1 MWDSVLGHEQNKEF
15 LRNFLQREA
24 RPHALLFCGA
34 EGLGKKKLALEFAK
48 TFLCLN
54 GKGDDGCE
62 ACRLLNFADGN
73 VSHPDFILV
82 ERLPE
87 KRDLSIEQMRE
98 LAKQAAFAPV
108 LSKNKICIVEDADRL
123 TEAAANSFLKL
134 LEEPPA
140 GWLIILLASSEDK
153 LLTTILSRVVKL
165 RFNPLAVADVKKLLL
180 EQGVVESESEV
191 LARISEGSV
200 GTALNLNEQNALE
213 YRQTAL
219 SFLEALPLEFPMNY
233 VTDRAW
239 VVKYER
245 AEAMLFVKLL
255 QLLLRDMLFIKTG
268 VTVNLY
274 NCDVQENLTALSGGW
289 QPQGL
294 KKALAATN
302 DAYKALASSVGVKL
316 VMENLAMKIDNFRK
330 E

>member
-15 LRNFLQREA
+15 LQNFLQREA

-54 GKGDDGCE
+54 GKGVDGCE

-165 RFNPLAVADVKKLLL
+165 RFNPWAVVDVKKLLL
-180 EQGVVESESEV
+180 ERGVAESESEV

-302 DAYKALASSVGVKL
+302 DAYKALTSSVGVKL

>member
-15 LRNFLQREA
+15 LRNFLEAQA

-54 GKGDDGCE
+54 GKGNDGCE

-73 VSHPDFILV
+73 ISHPDFIWV
-82 ERLPE
+82 ERLPD
-87 KRDLSIEQMRE
+87 KSGLLIDQMRE
-98 LAKQAAFAPV
+98 LNKQAAFAPV
-108 LSKNKICIVEDADRL
+108 LSKNKICIIEDAD
-123 TEAAANSFLKL
+123 TMNEAAANSFLKL

-165 RFNPLAVADVKKLLL
+165 RFNPLAVADVKTLLIERGL
-180 EQGVVESESEV
+180 SSEEGEV

-200 GTALNLNEQNALE
+200 GAALNLHEQNALE
-213 YRQTAL
+213 YRQAAL
-219 SFLEALPLEFPMNY
+219 TFLEALPLALPLNY
-233 VTDRAW
+233 LAGRAW
-239 VVKYER
+239 VEKYER
-245 AEAMLFVKLL
+245 AEAILFVKLL
-255 QLLLRDMLFIKTG
+255 PLLLRDMLFIKTG
-268 VTVNLY
+268 VTANLY
-274 NCDVQENLTALSGGW
+274 NCDLQENLTALSGGW
-289 QPQGL
+289 KPQGL
-294 KKALAATN
+294 KKALVAVS
-302 DAYKALASSVGVKL
+302 DAYKALSTSVGVRL

>member
-15 LRNFLQREA
+15 LQNFLQREA

-153 LLTTILSRVVKL
+153 LLATILSRVVKL

-180 EQGVVESESEV
+180 ERGVAEDASEV

>member
-15 LRNFLQREA
+15 LQNFLQRDA

-87 KRDLSIEQMRE
+87 KRDLSIEQMRD

-165 RFNPLAVADVKKLLL
+165 RFNPLAVADVKQLLL
-180 EQGVVESESEV
+180 ERGVAEDASEV

-274 NCDVQENLTALSGGW
+274 NCDVQENLTVLSGGW

>member
-15 LRNFLQREA
+15 LQNFLQREA

-180 EQGVVESESEV
+180 ERGVAAEASEV

-233 VTDRAW
+233 VTDRTW

-274 NCDVQENLTALSGGW
+274 NCDVQENLTVLSGGW

>member
-15 LRNFLQREA
+15 LQNFLQREA

-87 KRDLSIEQMRE
+87 KRDLSIEQMRD

-180 EQGVVESESEV
+180 ARGVAENESEV

-274 NCDVQENLTALSGGW
+274 NCDVQENLTSLSGGW

>member
-1 MWDSVLGHEQNKEF
+1 M
-15 LRNFLQREA
+15 
-24 RPHALLFCGA
+24 
-34 EGLGKKKLALEFAK
+34 
-48 TFLCLN
+48 
-54 GKGDDGCE
+54 
-62 ACRLLNFADGN
+62 
-73 VSHPDFILV
+73 
-82 ERLPE
+82 
-87 KRDLSIEQMRE
+87 
-98 LAKQAAFAPV
+98 
-108 LSKNKICIVEDADRL
+108 EDADRL

-180 EQGVVESESEV
+180 ARGVDADASEV

-233 VTDRAW
+233 VTDRTW

>member
-15 LRNFLQREA
+15 LQNFLQREA

-62 ACRLLNFADGN
+62 ACCLLNFADGN

-165 RFNPLAVADVKKLLL
+165 RFNPLAVADVKQLLL
-180 EQGVVESESEV
+180 ERGVAEDASEV

-274 NCDVQENLTALSGGW
+274 NCDVQETLTALSGGW

>member
-15 LRNFLQREA
+15 LQNFLQRDA

-180 EQGVVESESEV
+180 ERGVAEAESEV

-233 VTDRAW
+233 VTDRTW

-274 NCDVQENLTALSGGW
+274 NCDVQENLTVLSGGW

>member
-15 LRNFLQREA
+15 LQNFLQREA

-108 LSKNKICIVEDADRL
+108 LSQNKICIVEDADRL

-180 EQGVVESESEV
+180 ERGVAEDASEV

>member
-15 LRNFLQREA
+15 LQNFLQREA

-180 EQGVVESESEV
+180 ERGVAAEASEV

-233 VTDRAW
+233 VTDRTW

-274 NCDVQENLTALSGGW
+274 NCDVQENLTALSDGW

>member
-15 LRNFLQREA
+15 LQNFLQREA

-87 KRDLSIEQMRE
+87 KRDLSIEQMRD

-165 RFNPLAVADVKKLLL
+165 RFNPLAVADVKQLLL
-180 EQGVVESESEV
+180 ARGVAENESEV

-233 VTDRAW
+233 VTDRTW

-274 NCDVQENLTALSGGW
+274 NCDVQENLTTLSGGW

>member
-15 LRNFLQREA
+15 LQNFLQREA

-180 EQGVVESESEV
+180 ERGVAAEASEV

-233 VTDRAW
+233 VTDRTW

>member
-15 LRNFLQREA
+15 LQNFLQREA

-165 RFNPLAVADVKKLLL
+165 RFNPLAVADVKQLLL
-180 EQGVVESESEV
+180 ERGVDANASEV

-233 VTDRAW
+233 VIDRTW

>member
-15 LRNFLQREA
+15 LQNFLQREA

-180 EQGVVESESEV
+180 ERGVAENESEV

-302 DAYKALASSVGVKL
+302 EAYKALASSVGVKL

>member
-15 LRNFLQREA
+15 LQNFLQREA

-73 VSHPDFILV
+73 VSHSDFILV

-87 KRDLSIEQMRE
+87 KRDLSIEQMRD

-180 EQGVVESESEV
+180 ERGVAEAESEV

-233 VTDRAW
+233 VTDRTW

-302 DAYKALASSVGVKL
+302 DAYKALTSSVGVKL

>member
-15 LRNFLQREA
+15 LQNFLQREA

-165 RFNPLAVADVKKLLL
+165 RFNPLAVVDVKKLLL
-180 EQGVVESESEV
+180 ERGVAESESEV

>member
-15 LRNFLQREA
+15 LQNFLQREA

-180 EQGVVESESEV
+180 ERGVAEAESEV

-233 VTDRAW
+233 VTDRTW

-274 NCDVQENLTALSGGW
+274 NCDVQENLTALCGGW
-289 QPQGL
+289 KPQGL

>member
-15 LRNFLQREA
+15 LQNFLQREA

-87 KRDLSIEQMRE
+87 KRDLSIEQMRD

-180 EQGVVESESEV
+180 ARGVAADASEV

-219 SFLEALPLEFPMNY
+219 SFLETLPLEFPMNY
-233 VTDRAW
+233 VTDRTW

>member
-15 LRNFLQREA
+15 LQNFLQREA

-165 RFNPLAVADVKKLLL
+165 RFNPLAVADVKQLLL
-180 EQGVVESESEV
+180 ARGVAENESEV

-213 YRQTAL
+213 CRQTAL

-274 NCDVQENLTALSGGW
+274 NCDVQENLTALCGGW

>member
-15 LRNFLQREA
+15 LQNFLQREA

-87 KRDLSIEQMRE
+87 KRDLSIEQMRD

-165 RFNPLAVADVKKLLL
+165 CFNPLAVADVKQLLL
-180 EQGVVESESEV
+180 ARGVDADASEV

-233 VTDRAW
+233 VTDRTW

>member
-15 LRNFLQREA
+15 LQNFLQREA

-87 KRDLSIEQMRE
+87 KRDLSIEQMRD

-140 GWLIILLASSEDK
+140 GWLIILLAGSEDK

-165 RFNPLAVADVKKLLL
+165 RFNPLAVAEVKKLLL
-180 EQGVVESESEV
+180 ERGVAENESEV

-233 VTDRAW
+233 VTDRTW

>member
-15 LRNFLQREA
+15 LQNFLQREA

-73 VSHPDFILV
+73 ISHPDFILV

-87 KRDLSIEQMRE
+87 KRDLSIEQMRD

-134 LEEPPA
+134 LEEPPV

-180 EQGVVESESEV
+180 ERGVAENESEV

-233 VTDRAW
+233 VADRTW

>member
-1 MWDSVLGHEQNKEF
+1 M
-15 LRNFLQREA
+15 QREA

-48 TFLCLN
+48 SFLCLN

-108 LSKNKICIVEDADRL
+108 LSKNKICIVEDADKL

-180 EQGVVESESEV
+180 ERGVAEDASEV

>member
-15 LRNFLQREA
+15 LQNFLQREA

-87 KRDLSIEQMRE
+87 KRDLSIEQMRD

-108 LSKNKICIVEDADRL
+108 LSRNKICIVEDTDRL

-180 EQGVVESESEV
+180 ARGVAADASEV

-233 VTDRAW
+233 VTDRTW

>member
-15 LRNFLQREA
+15 LQNFLQREA

-108 LSKNKICIVEDADRL
+108 LSKNTICIVEDADRL

-180 EQGVVESESEV
+180 ERGVDAEASEV

-219 SFLEALPLEFPMNY
+219 SFIEALPLEFPMNY

>member
-15 LRNFLQREA
+15 LQNFLQREA

-165 RFNPLAVADVKKLLL
+165 RFNPLTVADVKKLLL
-180 EQGVVESESEV
+180 ERGVAEDASEV

>member
-1 MWDSVLGHEQNKEF
+1 MWDSVLGHDQNKEF
-15 LRNFLQREA
+15 LQNFLQREA
-24 RPHALLFCGA
+24 RPHALLFCGE

-87 KRDLSIEQMRE
+87 KRDLSIEQMRD

-140 GWLIILLASSEDK
+140 GWLIILLASSEDQ

-180 EQGVVESESEV
+180 ARGVDADASEV

-233 VTDRAW
+233 VTDRTW

>member
-15 LRNFLQREA
+15 LQNFLQREA

-180 EQGVVESESEV
+180 ERGVAENESEV

-233 VTDRAW
+233 VTDRTW